1 MELDEGKI
9 HSRKDM
15 LQNMV
20 AAVGVPC
27 LGKKGG
33 NKNWAIDRV
42 AGWGRVRGAGRPTF
56 SFCLL
61 PR

>member
-1 MELDEGKI
+1 
-9 HSRKDM
+9 M